1 MAAGG
6 LGKSVSHHTS
16 DSFSQDEWQDRL
28 LVPGF
33 NCASWKH
40 GRTPAISSRD
50 LAVYAVQQVQ
60 LPKGEEAWHVIIRMK
75 LSLEYTEQ
83 IRACQYRQHQ
93 VGGATKR

>member
-1 MAAGG
+1 MAR
-6 LGKSVSHHTS
+6 SITS
-16 DSFSQDEWQDRL
+16 TRL
-28 LVPGF
+28 KR
-33 NCASWKH
+33 ASWKH

>member
-1 MAAGG
+1 VDQGNQLATIHLMQ
-6 LGKSVSHHTS
+6 S
-16 DSFSQDEWQDRL
+16 
-28 LVPGF
+28 
-33 NCASWKH
+33 
-40 GRTPAISSRD
+40 SSRD